1 MFHRFLST
9 HGCRIPHPA
18 AVSAVSAAASPVGRI
33 PRHGNRKL
41 HVWPGP
47 QIILSIKYLKN
58 TGLKGRPVSL
68 LSPVCRDLIS
78 PSAASN
84 PPAPRKPAGSTLRLY
99 LECRRPCHH
108 VHHSHPGQAPLSPPR
123 AWTSSLPF
131 TRVPATTS
139 QHGRP
144 PSCSRH
150 FETPQGEPIFL
161 GMKPRVLPRSAG
173 RSVAWPARAVQVQ
186 PSSVQGEEGRAS
198 ERTAEL
204 CPAQRASNDAGR
216 SQGHGVSQ
224 EPREGLTQR
233 QTLPRLFSSVFLKI
247 PD

>member
-1 MFHRFLST
+1 MGTGSYT
-9 HGCRIPHPA
+9 SG
-18 AVSAVSAAASPVGRI
+18 
-33 PRHGNRKL
+33 
-41 HVWPGP
+41 PGP

-58 TGLKGRPVSL
+58 TGLEGRPVSL

-108 VHHSHPGQAPLSPPR
+108 LTTPTR
-123 AWTSSLPF
+123 A
-131 TRVPATTS
+131 
-139 QHGRP
+139 RP
-144 PSCSRH
+144 PSALPAHGPPRFPSHASLPPPLNTAGRRPGLV
-150 FETPQGEPIFL
+150 TSKLPRGEPIFL
-161 GMKPRVLPRSAG
+161 GMKPRVWPRSAG

-216 SQGHGVSQ
+216 SQGRAVSQ

>member
-1 MFHRFLST
+1 MPPPLS
-9 HGCRIPHPA
+9 
-18 AVSAVSAAASPVGRI
+18 
-33 PRHGNRKL
+33 PRPPL
-41 HVWPGP
+41 PPGP
-47 QIILSIKYLKN
+47 GPPQPSPRMDLLA
-58 TGLKGRPVSL
+58 SL
-68 LSPVCRDLIS
+68 H
-78 PSAASN
+78 
-84 PPAPRKPAGSTLRLY
+84 T
-99 LECRRPCHH
+99 RPCHH
-108 VHHSHPGQAPLSPPR
+108 LS
-123 AWTSSLPF
+123 
-131 TRVPATTS
+131 TR
-139 QHGRP
+139 QP

-186 PSSVQGEEGRAS
+186 PSSVQAEEGRAS

-216 SQGHGVSQ
+216 SQGRAVSQ